1 MAHVLTRNVEPTG
14 GAPNVRRTDGM
25 AVQPLMVSAEAY
37 LHASTRGMFRYRSS
51 LGAPHCWKEVNE
63 TVKALS
69 LEGGLEVIFAERSEM
84 CELQLFERLQSLAF
98 HPGTVQFVLI
108 FVNAD
113 GQLHGSTQ
121 DKLMKW
127 LPNMQACYTN
137 NLAHTAR
144 PDVFYPMPL
153 GLASHHWAPYNR
165 VVYEPVL
172 RRFRAISLPWSGR
185 SSKVLMYAGEAR
197 VHSPGGPSR
206 KPTRLKLLKH
216 LSSAEFAALV
226 DPVFERVKFEQVL
239 QKTGEH
245 RFVLSPP
252 GVGYDAFRTWET
264 LAMGSIPVVVV
275 LPWMDQRLF
284 DGFPVVRLPHNFSK
298 ITPSYLGQLLEEAKA
313 PKEPIPGLYVTHWQN
328 RWWEHL
334 QDRRRR
340 NRATERH
347 ALRSN
352 IQNPMHKSAR

>member
-127 LPNMQACYTN
+127 LPNMQACYTTTW
-137 NLAHTAR
+137 HTLR
-144 PDVFYPMPL
+144 VQV
-153 GLASHHWAPYNR
+153 SSIQCHW
-165 VVYEPVL
+165 
-172 RRFRAISLPWSGR
+172 G
-185 SSKVLMYAGEAR
+185 
-197 VHSPGGPSR
+197 
-206 KPTRLKLLKH
+206 
-216 LSSAEFAALV
+216 
-226 DPVFERVKFEQVL
+226 
-239 QKTGEH
+239 
-245 RFVLSPP
+245 
-252 GVGYDAFRTWET
+252 
-264 LAMGSIPVVVV
+264 
-275 LPWMDQRLF
+275 
-284 DGFPVVRLPHNFSK
+284 
-298 ITPSYLGQLLEEAKA
+298 
-313 PKEPIPGLYVTHWQN
+313 
-328 RWWEHL
+328 
-334 QDRRRR
+334 
-340 NRATERH
+340 
-347 ALRSN
+347 
-352 IQNPMHKSAR
+352 

>member
-1 MAHVLTRNVEPTG
+1 
-14 GAPNVRRTDGM
+14 M

-37 LHASTRGMFRYRSS
+37 LHVSTRGMFRYRSS

-84 CELQLFERLQSLAF
+84 CEPQLFERLQSLAF

-165 VVYEPVL
+165 VVYE
-172 RRFRAISLPWSGR
+172 RFRC
-185 SSKVLMYAGEAR
+185 
-197 VHSPGGPSR
+197 
-206 KPTRLKLLKH
+206 
-216 LSSAEFAALV
+216 
-226 DPVFERVKFEQVL
+226 
-239 QKTGEH
+239 
-245 RFVLSPP
+245 
-252 GVGYDAFRTWET
+252 
-264 LAMGSIPVVVV
+264 
-275 LPWMDQRLF
+275 
-284 DGFPVVRLPHNFSK
+284 
-298 ITPSYLGQLLEEAKA
+298 
-313 PKEPIPGLYVTHWQN
+313 PGLAAPQ
-328 RWWEHL
+328 RC
-334 QDRRRR
+334 
-340 NRATERH
+340 
-347 ALRSN
+347 
-352 IQNPMHKSAR
+352 